1 MDPVF
6 SILNA
11 LATFWADSWIITALK
26 FLALIYILVI
36 IVDIILL
43 ISMIDL
49 KDSLSENILGG
60 KRPRGSRNKYIK
72 RWETILSRLE
82 SDNTS
87 QYKVAILEADK
98 FAEEILTDLGF
109 GGAHFK
115 ERLEKMNDSDIE
127 TKDALI
133 TGHAVRNRIIN
144 EPTFEPTREEA
155 EATLKHFSSFFKEAD
170 IF

>member
-1 MDPVF
+1 MEFALVIF
-6 SILNA
+6 SAI
-11 LATFWADSWIITALK
+11 ATFWEESWIIAVLK
-26 FLALIYILVI
+26 FLALVYVLVI
-36 IVDIILL
+36 IIDIILL
-43 ISMIDL
+43 VSMVDL
-49 KDSLSENILGG
+49 KESLSESLMGG

-98 FAEEILTDLGF
+98 FAEEILTDLGYS
-109 GGAHFK
+109 GAHLK
-115 ERLEKMNDSDIE
+115 ERLEKMKDSDIE

-155 EATLKHFSSFFKEAD
+155 EATLRHFSNFFKEAD